1 MIMEI
6 SKANSTETIKLGS
19 ALDSLPVETIQKL
32 DLLCRSI
39 EIKELDN
46 QSISIECKKNLFL
59 LVQGNFL
66 QVAEGDNIIV
76 GKKLR
81 LNPLDSWEVL
91 KDNLSSLKNFIFKS
105 FRSFDIKKID
115 QKTSEENKECHQ

>member
-1 MIMEI
+1 MEI

-19 ALDSLPVETIQKL
+19 VLDSLPVETIQKL
-32 DLLCRSI
+32 DLLCKSI

-91 KDNLSSLKNFIFKS
+91 RDNLSSLKNFIFKS
-105 FRSFDIKKID
+105 FRNFDIKRID
-115 QKTSEENKECHQ
+115 QKTSEESRECHQ

>member
-1 MIMEI
+1 MMEI

-19 ALDSLPVETIQKL
+19 ALDSLPAETIQKL

-105 FRSFDIKKID
+105 FRSFDTKRID

>member
-1 MIMEI
+1 MEI
-6 SKANSTETIKLGS
+6 SKANSTETIKLGL
-19 ALDSLPVETIQKL
+19 ALDSLLVETIQKL

>member
-1 MIMEI
+1 MMEI

-19 ALDSLPVETIQKL
+19 ALDSLPAETIQKL

-66 QVAEGDNIIV
+66 QVAEGDNTIV

>member
-1 MIMEI
+1 MEI
-6 SKANSTETIKLGS
+6 SKVSSSETIKLGS
-19 ALDSLPVETIQKL
+19 ALDSLPAETIQKL
-32 DLLCRSI
+32 DLLCRNI

-66 QVAEGDNIIV
+66 QVAEGNNIIV

-91 KDNLSSLKNFIFKS
+91 RDNLSSLKNFIFKS

-115 QKTSEENKECHQ
+115 QKPSEESKECHQ

>member
-1 MIMEI
+1 MEI

-81 LNPLDSWEVL
+81 LNPLESWEVL

-105 FRSFDIKKID
+105 FRNFDLKRID
-115 QKTSEENKECHQ
+115 HKTSEENKECHQ

>member
-1 MIMEI
+1 MKI

-19 ALDSLPVETIQKL
+19 ALDSLPAETIQKL
-32 DLLCRSI
+32 DLLCRNI

-59 LVQGNFL
+59 LIQGNFL

-81 LNPLDSWEVL
+81 LNPLESWEVL
-91 KDNLSSLKNFIFKS
+91 RDNLSSLKNFIFKS
-105 FRSFDIKKID
+105 FRSFDVKKID
-115 QKTSEENKECHQ
+115 HKPSEESKECHQ

>member
-1 MIMEI
+1 MEI

-105 FRSFDIKKID
+105 FRGFDIKKID

>member
-1 MIMEI
+1 MMKI

-105 FRSFDIKKID
+105 FRKPDIKRI
-115 QKTSEENKECHQ
+115 SEENKECHQ

>member
-1 MIMEI
+1 MMEI

-19 ALDSLPVETIQKL
+19 ALDSLPAETIQKL

-66 QVAEGDNIIV
+66 QVAEEDNIIV

>member
-1 MIMEI
+1 MEI
-6 SKANSTETIKLGS
+6 SKANSAETIKLGS